1 MLASISGIE
10 IHDFVQTTDNAA
22 LLDKD
27 EDGEHA
33 PFLLSTLDVSHW
45 TSIIFVSTLENGTNK
60 ALARLWEAHGL
71 LATLLEKDELD
82 LEEANANISLVEMAL
97 RTANPHED

>member
-60 ALARLWEAHGL
+60 ALARL
-71 LATLLEKDELD
+71 
-82 LEEANANISLVEMAL
+82 
-97 RTANPHED
+97 